1 MFFRTAVCNCFSRC
15 SFSVR
20 YITQGMINSG
30 IKLCKSVGRTSGQ
43 SHRRGAMMVGCR
55 RDMRWCNCIVLPW
68 FIDFGRPGLF
78 PSAVSILLQLRGH
91 LIAARRIQDF
101 PVPSQLGVLVA
112 PTLLVSFAVLIL
124 LPGCAF
130 PSRLLKFTLPPIRCD
145 PQDMFLEVG
154 NHWTLVL
161 KANR

>member
-1 MFFRTAVCNCFSRC
+1 MELSWPFPWTAPS
-15 SFSVR
+15 
-20 YITQGMINSG
+20 
-30 IKLCKSVGRTSGQ
+30 L
-43 SHRRGAMMVGCR
+43 
-55 RDMRWCNCIVLPW
+55 RD
-68 FIDFGRPGLF
+68 
-78 PSAVSILLQLRGH
+78 
-91 LIAARRIQDF
+91 
-101 PVPSQLGVLVA
+101 LVA

-161 KANR
+161 KVNR